1 MKVSEI
7 LLVEELMPDASSES
21 TESSEQEEGKVRTK
35 RGFMVWY
42 EQGDGL
48 RKYVIAKVSQGGEVT
63 DIHST
68 VTSRNS
74 IKQLYNRKQAK
85 KIAEIIAQEH
95 PGVEPRIIKASMEKY
110 EDGTVSV
117 NVG

>member
-7 LLVEELMPDASSES
+7 LFESAS
-21 TESSEQEEGKVRTK
+21 TEEATPEKELVRTK

-42 EQGDGL
+42 EAGDGL
-48 RKYVIAKVSQGGEVT
+48 RKYVVAKVSEGGEVT
-63 DIHST
+63 DVHTT

-74 IKQLYNRKQAK
+74 ITKLYTRKQAK
-85 KIAEIIAQEH
+85 SIAEIIRQEH
-95 PGVEPRIIKASMEKY
+95 DKVEPRIIKASMEKY
-110 EDGTVSV
+110 SDGSVSI